1 MTEEWRD
8 IKGYEGLYQV
18 SNFGRVKSLDRYKV
32 QVSKAGKKYRAY
44 CPGRIL
50 HQSYRSN
57 NSRYLRVNLYHLAGN
72 GVMSHGVSAMVH
84 QLVAEAFIPNP
95 DNLPEVNHRDENKEN
110 NRVDNLEWCSSKYNC
125 NYGNRNKKIAN
136 AMMGNKNPCKN
147 KCTQQL
153 F

>member
-1 MTEEWRD
+1 M
-8 IKGYEGLYQV
+8 I
-18 SNFGRVKSLDRYKV
+18 
-32 QVSKAGKKYRAY
+32 
-44 CPGRIL
+44 
-50 HQSYRSN
+50 
-57 NSRYLRVNLYHLAGN
+57 
-72 GVMSHGVSAMVH
+72 H

-147 KCTQQL
+147 KCAQQL

>member
-18 SNFGRVKSLDRYKV
+18 SNLGRVRSLDRYKN
-32 QVSKAGKKYRAY
+32 QVSKSGRSYQAY

-57 NSRYLRVNLYHLAGN
+57 SSKYLRVNLYPLAGN
-72 GVMSHGVSAMVH
+72 GVSSHGIAVLVH

-95 DNLPEVNHRDENKEN
+95 YNLPEVNHKDENKEN
-110 NRVDNLEWCSSKYNC
+110 NRADNLEWCTSEYNC
-125 NYGNRNKKIAN
+125 NYGNRNSKIAK
-136 AMMGNKNPCKN
+136 AMIGNKNPCKN
-147 KCTQQL
+147 KSTRQL